1 MISRPIIA
9 CSAARVL
16 LVGVST
22 LALAAAAAPAFAQ
35 TAPVTTAAAPKVA
48 DAAQPVSGGGSSDA
62 TVSEVVVTGT
72 LIKGIAPVGTQV
84 QTVTQQDIQR
94 TGVASS
100 NNLLATIPLMSTF
113 NTVAA
118 TPTGLGNSALRP
130 NIRGI
135 SNDQYA
141 PSTTLLLM
149 DGHNMV
155 GASVLQT
162 TPDPSMIPPGAVERV
177 EVVPDGGS
185 SLYGSDAVS
194 GIVNFITRKRFDGT
208 EVAAHKGFA
217 DHYDSADFSLTTGK
231 DWEGG
236 SAVLSYFTR
245 WNSDLLAKYRDFPR
259 QDFTPYGGTDTR
271 VRSCNPATV
280 NVGKVPYALPA
291 GTPVF
296 NGLTAN
302 TYNLCDIQQAG
313 GQVMPKEQQNSV
325 FLAMQQEIT
334 PSIHFETTAYYSDR
348 LTKSVNPQVTV
359 SGAVIDPSNPFFHTI
374 NGGTEPS
381 QTVAFS
387 YAAVAGPSYFA
398 TSQIRSWGVSPEVTF
413 KLGGDWDLK
422 TLFNYGFSDAVIHVP
437 SRNAAYEASVLH
449 QAPGSGI
456 TLTPQTALNPYD
468 VTQTNPAIIQNI
480 LNYENYAF
488 AKQSLTQFR
497 AVTNGTLYTLP
508 GGNVRLAAGAQIG
521 REYYDA
527 LNANAPRGV
536 TFGQPTKKESRM
548 VYAVFGELF
557 IPIVGAENE
566 MPWVKS
572 LSLDV
577 SGRYDKYQDCCSTTN
592 PKIGV
597 TYEPFDDLQIRGS
610 WGTSFNAPS
619 MADTGNAIDSR
630 VSVSLT
636 TAATALAPGA
646 DPAVDTLRPSLA
658 VPGGNADLQPQEA
671 TTWSIGADYHPHQ
684 IEGLDVSV
692 TYWRVDLR
700 KMIGTSTMP
709 TNVLYTTPAYS
720 QYYILHPTLQQLKD
734 LYGNLP
740 IVGAPS
746 LESLYG
752 NGNDPYV
759 VRDLRRHNLGN
770 QNVDGVDWHIAY
782 QHELGEGRAW
792 GTMDATYMLDRKA
805 QAYNGAPWIDI
816 LSANA
821 RKLMLQAN
829 VGYQI
834 ANFTAAATLNVN
846 GGYDVTGVV
855 GQTHVKS
862 FHPLNLY
869 FAYDL
874 DGPGMLAGTE
884 LTLNIDNVFDVDA
897 PFFNGVDISG
907 VPGTANGSTLGRYF
921 NFGIRKKF

>member
-1 MISRPIIA
+1 MSSRKEILKLGG
-9 CSAARVL
+9 SALVL
-16 LVGVST
+16 L
-22 LALAAAAAPAFAQ
+22 AATGWAMAANAQ
-35 TAPVTTAAAPKVA
+35 TAPAATTAAGAAAATKAA
-48 DAAQPVSGGGSSDA
+48 DAAQPASGGDSA

-118 TPTGLGNSALRP
+118 SPVNLGNTALRP

-135 SNDQYA
+135 STDQYA

-155 GASVLQT
+155 GTSVLQT
-162 TPDPSMIPPGAVERV
+162 TPDPSMIPPGAIERV

-208 EVAAHKGFA
+208 EVVAHKGFA

-231 DWEGG
+231 DWDGG

-245 WNSDLLAKYRDFPR
+245 WNSALLAKYRDFPR
-259 QDFTPYGGTDTR
+259 QDLTPWGGTDTR

-280 NVGKVPYALPA
+280 NVGKVPYALPP

-302 TYNLCDIQQAG
+302 TYNLCDVQQAG
-313 GQVMPKEQQNSV
+313 AAITPKEHQNSV
-325 FLAMQQEIT
+325 FLAVQQDFT
-334 PSIHFETTAYYSDR
+334 PSIHMEATAYYSDR
-348 LTKSVNPQVTV
+348 LTKAYQPQLTT
-359 SGAVIDPSNPFFHTI
+359 SGALINTTNPFFHTI
-374 NGGTEPS
+374 NGGTETS

-387 YAAVAGPSYFA
+387 YAAVAGPSYQSSTEA
-398 TSQIRSWGVSPEVTF
+398 KTWGISPEVTF

-422 TLFNYGFSDAVIHVP
+422 TLFNYGWSDTVMHIP
-437 SRNAAYEASVLH
+437 ELNAAYQASVLT
-449 QAPGSGI
+449 QAPGSGV
-456 TLTPQTALNPYD
+456 TLTPTTALNPYD

-480 LNYENYAF
+480 LNYENYAYGE
-488 AKQSLTQFR
+488 QSLAQFR

-508 GGNVRLAAGAQIG
+508 GGNVRLAAGGQVG
-521 REYYDA
+521 REYYNA
-527 LNANAPRGV
+527 MNANAPRGV
-536 TFGQPTKKESRM
+536 TFGQPTKTESRM

-557 IPIVGAENE
+557 IPIVGADNE
-566 MPWVKS
+566 KPWIKS
-572 LSLDV
+572 LSLDL

-592 PKIGV
+592 PKVGV
-597 TYEPFDDLQIRGS
+597 TYEPFDGLRIRGN

-619 MADTGNAIDSR
+619 MADTGDAIDGR
-630 VSVSLT
+630 VIVNMITPAT
-636 TAATALAPGA
+636 TLAPDA
-646 DPAVDTLRPSLA
+646 DPAVDALRPSLA

-671 TTWSIGADYHPHQ
+671 TTWSIGADYQPEQ
-684 IEGLDVSV
+684 APGLDVSL
-692 TYWRVDLR
+692 TYWRVELR

-709 TNVLYTTPAYS
+709 PNVLYATPAYS
-720 QYYILHPTLQQLKD
+720 QYYILHPTLQQLED
-734 LYGNLP
+734 LYGDLP
-740 IVGAPS
+740 VVGAQS
-746 LESLYG
+746 LASLYG
-752 NGNDPYV
+752 HGNDPYV

-770 QNVDGVDWHIAY
+770 QNVYGLDWHLAY
-782 QHELGEGRAW
+782 QHDVGAGRAW
-792 GTMDATYMLDRKA
+792 GQMDATYILGRDA
-805 QAYNGAPWIDI
+805 EAYDGAPWIDI
-816 LSANA
+816 ASKNA
-821 RKLMLQAN
+821 RRLMLQAN
-829 VGYQI
+829 AGI
-834 ANFTAAATLNVN
+834 EINNITAAATLNWN
-846 GGYDVTGVV
+846 GGYDVVGVV

-874 DGPGMLAGTE
+874 QGAGPLANTE
-884 LTLNIDNVFDVDA
+884 LTLNIDNVFDINA
-897 PFFNGVDISG
+897 PFFNGSDISG